1 MMGVVL
7 REFVGRMS
15 ARAPE
20 KFALNRQNN
29 DETTMAYFNRCRS
42 PELIVLTPDR
52 ANCLIEEV
60 EALELSPKVRHCRS
74 GEFGTGL

>member
-20 KFALNRQNN
+20 KFALNRRNN

-42 PELIVLTPDR
+42 PEPMSLTPDR
-52 ANCLIEEV
+52 AKYLIEEV
-60 EALELSPKVRHCRS
+60 EALELSPKVRHRRG
-74 GEFGTGL
+74 GELGKGL